1 MNNLRGQE
9 GQLLDMIERIYAAVN
24 DAEMVREAFKALRDW
39 MPFPSGVFMPV
50 DPDTL
55 QLQAGLCFDCNAAD
69 MDTYLAH
76 YAPLDPYVLR
86 QPSPVLLNQTVRLS
100 DVMSASELGRS
111 EFGEF
116 MQRVPYH
123 HALGILTAVA
133 GQPVAVFCV
142 HRQRHERDFSE
153 GESAIIDCIG
163 PHLARAITLRRQASD
178 LAHRREMGIL
188 VIGVGGEASYL
199 NAAAQRFLGT
209 TPVSMVRAALPP
221 QGTGVISVASRRYRV
236 SQVPWEAAS
245 LLHRFAVEDAVANTI
260 DRRPPEACTVERWP
274 AVVRDG
280 AKAIIVTLRPFRQR
294 MDLVQR
300 LAQDGLSP
308 RQSEIVECVFR
319 GLSNG
324 EIALQ
329 LAIGEQTV
337 KDHLGNIF
345 RLLGVRSRTALMARV
360 MGMRHDRPAGKEPHG
375 K

>member
-24 DAEMVREAFKALRDW
+24 DAEMVRGAFKALRDW

-55 QLQAGLCFDCNAAD
+55 QLQAGLCFDCNASD

-178 LAHRREMGIL
+178 LAHRREMGLL

-221 QGTGVISVASRRYRV
+221 QGTASWR
-236 SQVPWEAAS
+236 
-245 LLHRFAVEDAVANTI
+245 I
-260 DRRPPEACTVERWP
+260 
-274 AVVRDG
+274 
-280 AKAIIVTLRPFRQR
+280 
-294 MDLVQR
+294 
-300 LAQDGLSP
+300 
-308 RQSEIVECVFR
+308 
-319 GLSNG
+319 SNG
-324 EIALQ
+324 NPSTWT
-329 LAIGEQTV
+329 TV
-337 KDHLGNIF
+337 NS
-345 RLLGVRSRTALMARV
+345 VRRCSPSGAC
-360 MGMRHDRPAGKEPHG
+360 PKC
-375 K
+375 